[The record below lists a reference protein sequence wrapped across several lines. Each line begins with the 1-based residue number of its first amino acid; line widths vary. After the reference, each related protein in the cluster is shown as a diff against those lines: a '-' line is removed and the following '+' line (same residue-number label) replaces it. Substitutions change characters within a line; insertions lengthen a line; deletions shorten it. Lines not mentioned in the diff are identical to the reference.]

1 MNRCY
6 LCYAKQRFVNG
17 EFRLQKQ
24 SMFLNDIDK
33 KYIKSTFVTHT
44 DTYKHHWSFSAPNR
58 TAFSHSSEGSR
69 TSIFSSMTSSPSAP
83 RFDITT
89 HHSPITNQTSPI
101 PSSWKENDRVS
112 HRVFGAGTVLRVYHD
127 EVTEN
132 DKVEIKFDTQGVKTL
147 LLTHAKLE
155 RI

>member
-1 MNRCY
+1 
-6 LCYAKQRFVNG
+6 
-17 EFRLQKQ
+17 
-24 SMFLNDIDK
+24 
-33 KYIKSTFVTHT
+33 
-44 DTYKHHWSFSAPNR
+44 
-58 TAFSHSSEGSR
+58 
-69 TSIFSSMTSSPSAP
+69 MTSSPSAP

-89 HHSPITNQTSPI
+89 HQSPITNQTSPI

-132 DKVEIKFDTQGVKTL
+132 DKIEIKFDTQGVKTL